1 MSLGLISLYS
11 YLQVCYFTDLYLAF
25 KKFYSMKHVSQDTFE
40 SFSKYTVWQ
49 AGPPSGFGGPRAKG
63 SKGEASCERSELKI
77 FATTPIILALN
88 YHSFEM
94 FHFLKNNLFTSN

>member
-1 MSLGLISLYS
+1 MLSRILVAQPIK
-11 YLQVCYFTDLYLAF
+11 DLEPML
-25 KKFYSMKHVSQDTFE
+25 
-40 SFSKYTVWQ
+40 
-49 AGPPSGFGGPRAKG
+49 PPSGFGGPRAKG